1 MYVQLAYTY
10 IPCCQYI
17 SICVHVCI
25 CVCSVYISVSVYVWT
40 YICICFYRSEF
51 IRPLLSIL
59 FRNDLYSK
67 YQVCLYVYVLYVV
80 NCGCADCVKLQA
92 CPCPVHTR
100 AGLYMLIN
108 IVIHNIIQQQYDYFE
123 VQDIIWLINDQR

>member
-1 MYVQLAYTY
+1 MYLLLYTLLTIAPRAPKVLNVPYYYFMLYIKYVCMYVQLAYTY

-25 CVCSVYISVSVYVWT
+25 CACSMYISVSVYVWT
-40 YICICFYRSEF
+40 YICTCFYRSEF

-80 NCGCADCVKLQA
+80 NCGCADCVKL
-92 CPCPVHTR
+92 
-100 AGLYMLIN
+100 
-108 IVIHNIIQQQYDYFE
+108 
-123 VQDIIWLINDQR
+123 